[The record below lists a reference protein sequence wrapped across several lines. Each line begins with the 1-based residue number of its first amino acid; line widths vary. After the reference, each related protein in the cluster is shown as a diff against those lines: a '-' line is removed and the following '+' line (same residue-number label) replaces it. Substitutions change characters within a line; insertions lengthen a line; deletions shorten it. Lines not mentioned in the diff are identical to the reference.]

1 MHHSGALSVLIHCNL
16 EIYLY
21 DCPVGLALVITQD
34 LTQKMN
40 HFGAFLWGPSDYI
53 GKNFSKSQFVTQK
66 NFSLTQSIHQKS
78 PTTTTTYCIYC
89 IPITASPSGGR
100 AGGESSADI
109 QITQKMHQN
118 RAFSMSIPCTH
129 ETYL

>member
-1 MHHSGALSVLIHCNL
+1 MDTGTR
-16 EIYLY
+16 
-21 DCPVGLALVITQD
+21 G
-34 LTQKMN
+34 
-40 HFGAFLWGPSDYI
+40 FGDYTGFDTENEPFWCILCGPSDYI
-53 GKNFSKSQFVTQK
+53 EKNFSESQFVTQK

-78 PTTTTTYCIYC
+78 PTTTTYCIYC